1 MRDITRIDIRKVNPY
16 GRYIDL
22 DKPVIFDLTD
32 EEITALRKY
41 YNKPNIASLRN
52 MTKKTPENVK
62 KNYKVTRDQKY
73 NKGRHR
79 TKRKIK
85 KNYGMR
91 VIIGGILVFVML
103 GSKYIKVDAPKVEAG
118 DYDNSSEP
126 SYTEYI
132 EYNNQS
138 MSYGNTL
145 EGLVSSAMDKADDI
159 DISIQEDKQESSER
173 QEAIKDICNI
183 YQLNYDVVYSNL
195 VQLTN
200 DFTSDNYL
208 NGHIDG
214 VTCKGVDVYA
224 NSEEELLVYTIRCM
238 KQLPSQLGVRTDGL
252 YVKNGYNSG
261 TNYYEQLNKVANVL
275 GVDRCLLYAI
285 VNAESSFNS
294 DLFLNA
300 NNPAGIKGNDGNW
313 WFFDTKEE
321 GFFELGMELLKYY
334 RKIGVSPDNIDEVT
348 LGRIRD
354 IHAPLSDGNEHW
366 LPNVLSGLEYAK
378 MHEAEMFGNYEQSNG
393 LSF

>member
-32 EEITALRKY
+32 EEINALRKY

-145 EGLVSSAMDKADDI
+145 EGLVSSAMSKADDI
-159 DISIQEDKQESSER
+159 DINIQEDKQELSER

-252 YVKNGYNSG
+252 YVKNGYTSG

-285 VNAESSFNS
+285 VNAECSFNS
-294 DLFLNA
+294 DLFINA

-313 WFFDTKEE
+313 WVFDTKEE